1 MASDT
6 PPNSMD
12 RHFEETIVAPSG
24 AASTGGGVT
33 ATQSSSPHIAL
44 VEGSSSPHFSRVTQ
58 SLLRFRLRVA
68 TLVMFGIFAVYFVW
82 HLYDHFA
89 GDDVGREGSFLISLH
104 AGILVILGGSAYLL
118 CPKCD
123 MRRGL
128 LQMQELVTFG
138 LPALFLLLLQYHTMQ
153 ICAVRHQMLQNPA
166 PGWLLLIFIYALFI
180 PNKWQ
185 RAAMVIGA
193 MVMAPIA
200 LLAYAW
206 ATDGACAAVM
216 YGSPEMMAE
225 IAMKMILCGGV
236 AVFGVYTINVL
247 RTEAFHAKQ
256 LGQYR
261 LSRSLGA
268 GGMGEVYLAHHYL
281 MKRPCAIKIIRP
293 EKAGDSNVLARFE
306 REVHA
311 SSKLSHWNN
320 IDIYDYGRTEDGTF
334 YYVMEY
340 LPGLNVSDLV
350 HRFGPLPPGRVI
362 HLLRQICDALNEA
375 HSQGMIHRD
384 IKPANVFAAKRG
396 GYFDVAKL
404 LDFGLAKPIASTEDS
419 NLTQE
424 GMITGSP
431 LFMSPEQAS
440 GESEPDN
447 RSDIYS
453 VGVLAYFMLTGHAPF
468 EYERPIKVIIAH
480 AHEPVV
486 PPSQLVSTIPE
497 DLEAIVLRCLE
508 KDPNK
513 RFQAILDM
521 ADDLEKCEAYG
532 TWHQKDAVRW
542 WTENE
547 TIAECPQ
554 PDPVE
559 ETLPVGIRT

>member
-1 MASDT
+1 
-6 PPNSMD
+6 MD
-12 RHFEETIVAPSG
+12 RHFEETVIAPSNSG
-24 AASTGGGVT
+24 VAKTTST
-33 ATQSSSPHIAL
+33 SSPHIAL

-58 SLLRFRLRVA
+58 SLLRLRLRVA
-68 TLVMFGIFAVYFVW
+68 TFVMFGIFAVYFAW
-82 HLYDHFA
+82 HVYEFFWGLNLA
-89 GDDVGREGSFLISLH
+89 EKNPILLSMH
-104 AGILVILGGSAYLL
+104 AGLLMLLATTGFLL

-123 MRRGL
+123 VRRGL
-128 LQMQELVTFG
+128 LRSQEIVTFG
-138 LPALFLLLLQYHTMQ
+138 LPALLLLVTQHFSMQ
-153 ICAVRHQMLQNPA
+153 MCARDHGVLMSPTS
-166 PGWLLLIFIYALFI
+166 GWILLIFIYALFI
-180 PNKWQ
+180 PNTWQ
-185 RAAMVIGA
+185 RAAIVIGTMVLAPLALLGYEWMTDSMCSSIIYGNPEQLAEIGLKMVICGA
-193 MVMAPIA
+193 
-200 LLAYAW
+200 
-206 ATDGACAAVM
+206 
-216 YGSPEMMAE
+216 
-225 IAMKMILCGGV
+225 V

-350 HRFGPLPPGRVI
+350 SRFGPLPAGRVI
-362 HLLRQICDALNEA
+362 HLLRQVCDALNEA

-396 GYFDVAKL
+396 GFYDVAKL

-431 LFMSPEQAS
+431 LFMSPEQAA
-440 GESEPDN
+440 GEGEPDA

-453 VGVLAYFMLTGHAPF
+453 VGILAYFMLTGHAPF
-468 EYERPIKVIIAH
+468 EYDRPIKVIIAH
-480 AHEPVV
+480 AHESVV
-486 PPSQLVSTIPE
+486 PPSEHVPSIPH
-497 DLEAIVLRCLE
+497 DLEAIVMRCLA
-508 KDPNK
+508 KDPDD
-513 RFQAILDM
+513 RYQSILEM
-521 ADDLEKCEAYG
+521 ADALDKCESSG
-532 TWHQKDAVRW
+532 TWHQADAVQW

-554 PDPVE
+554 PGE
-559 ETLPVGIRT
+559 EAQPTDETRIAEIRG

>member
-1 MASDT
+1 
-6 PPNSMD
+6 MD
-12 RHFEETIVAPSG
+12 RHFEETVVAPSNSG
-24 AASTGGGVT
+24 SLANTF
-33 ATQSSSPHIAL
+33 SSPHIAL

-58 SLLRFRLRVA
+58 SLLRYRLRVA
-68 TLVMFGIFAVYFVW
+68 TLAMFGIFSVYFVW
-82 HLYDHFA
+82 HSYEFFFGTDAAEKNLLLYLFH
-89 GDDVGREGSFLISLH
+89 GGLT
-104 AGILVILGGSAYLL
+104 LVLGLSGYFL

-123 MRRGL
+123 VHKGILRF
-128 LQMQELVTFG
+128 QEWIVFG
-138 LPALFLLLLQYHTMQ
+138 LPGIFLLMTQYHSLQ
-153 ICAVRHQMLQNPA
+153 ICVGKYNMIHNPTS
-166 PGWLLLIFIYALFI
+166 GWFLLIFIYALFI
-180 PNKWQ
+180 PNTWK
-185 RAAMVIGA
+185 RAAVAISMMV
-193 MVMAPIA
+193 VAPLA
-200 LLAYAW
+200 LLTFAYA
-206 ATDGACAAVM
+206 TDQLCSEILYGNPEILPEVGLKMVLGGA
-216 YGSPEMMAE
+216 
-225 IAMKMILCGGV
+225 V
-236 AVFGVYTINVL
+236 AIFGVYTINVL

-320 IDIYDYGRTEDGTF
+320 IDIYDYGRTDDGTF

-362 HLLRQICDALNEA
+362 HLLRQICDALSEA

-396 GYFDVAKL
+396 GFYDVAKL
-404 LDFGLAKPIASTEDS
+404 LDFGLAKPIASEEDS
-419 NLTQE
+419 SLTQE

-440 GESEPDN
+440 GEHEPDA

-453 VGVLAYFMLTGHAPF
+453 VGILAYFMLTGHAPF
-468 EYERPIKVIIAH
+468 EYDRPIKVIIAH

-486 PPSQLVSTIPE
+486 PPSEKVTSVPH
-497 DLEAIVLRCLE
+497 DLEAIVMRCLA
-508 KDPNK
+508 KDPED
-513 RFQAILDM
+513 RFQSIRDVA
-521 ADDLEKCEAYG
+521 ADLEKCESFG
-532 TWHQKDAVRW
+532 TWRQDDAVLW

-547 TIAECPQ
+547 TISECPQ
-554 PDPVE
+554 PDEPQPTE
-559 ETLPVGIRT
+559 ETRIVGIRG

>member
-1 MASDT
+1 
-6 PPNSMD
+6 MD
-12 RHFEETIVAPSG
+12 RHFEETIVAPNT
-24 AASTGGGVT
+24 AGVT
-33 ATQSSSPHIAL
+33 ATESSSPHIAL
-44 VEGSSSPHFSRVTQ
+44 VEGSTGPHFSRVTQ
-58 SLLRFRLRVA
+58 SLLRSRLRVA
-68 TLVMFGIFAVYFVW
+68 TIVMFGITTIFFIWHVFAYSEQTNVTW
-82 HLYDHFA
+82 NS
-89 GDDVGREGSFLISLH
+89 EFLLSYH
-104 AGILVILGGSAYLL
+104 AGLIVILGVSAYLL

-123 MRRGL
+123 VRRGVL
-128 LQMQELVTFG
+128 RLQEAITFG
-138 LPALFLLLLQYHTMQ
+138 LPALFLFLMQ
-153 ICAVRHQMLQNPA
+153 INAMRICADKHGMVNEPTT
-166 PGWLLLIFIYALFI
+166 GWVLLIFIYALFI

-185 RAAMVIGA
+185 RAAMVIGP
-193 MVMAPIA
+193 MVIAPLV
-200 LLAYAW
+200 LLAYSW
-206 ATDGACAAVM
+206 ATDLACSAIVS
-216 YGSPEMMAE
+216 GSPEMIGE
-225 IAMKMILCGGV
+225 IALKMVICGGV

-281 MKRPCAIKIIRP
+281 MKRPCAIKIIKP

-340 LPGLNVSDLV
+340 LPGLNVADLV
-350 HRFGPLPPGRVI
+350 HRFGPMPPGRVM

-396 GYFDVAKL
+396 GFFDVAKL

-419 NLTQE
+419 HLTQE

-440 GESEPDN
+440 GEGEPDN

-453 VGVLAYFMLTGHAPF
+453 VGILAYFMLTGHAPF

-486 PPSQLVSTIPE
+486 PPSEHVSTIPH
-497 DLEAIVLRCLE
+497 DLEAIVMRCLA
-508 KDPNK
+508 KSPDD
-513 RFQAILDM
+513 RYQAIFDM
-521 ADDLEKCEAYG
+521 AEALEKCEAYG
-532 TWHQKDAVRW
+532 TWKQADAVKW

-554 PDPVE
+554 PDPMD
-559 ETLPVGIRT
+559 ETLPVSIRT

>member
-1 MASDT
+1 MSNAT

-12 RHFEETIVAPSG
+12 RHFEETVIAPGNS
-24 AASTGGGVT
+24 AVDRTT
-33 ATQSSSPHIAL
+33 SSSPHIAL

-68 TLVMFGIFAVYFVW
+68 TITMFGIFAVYFVW
-82 HLYDHFA
+82 HLYQYFWG
-89 GDDVGREGSFLISLH
+89 GDIAEKNSTLLGFH
-104 AGILVILGGSAYLL
+104 AGLLVVLALSGYLL

-123 MRRGL
+123 ARRGVL
-128 LQMQELVTFG
+128 RMQEWVVFG
-138 LPALFLLLLQYHTMQ
+138 LPAVFLLMSQYHSMQ
-153 ICAVRHQMLQNPA
+153 LCVREYGMFQNPA

-180 PNKWQ
+180 PNTWQ
-185 RAAMVIGA
+185 RAAGVISA
-193 MVMAPIA
+193 MVVAPLA
-200 LLAYAW
+200 LLAYAY
-206 ATDGACAAVM
+206 ATDRLCYDII
-216 YGSPEMMAE
+216 YGNPEMLGE
-225 IAMKMILCGGV
+225 IGLKMVICGAV
-236 AVFGVYTINVL
+236 AIFGVYTINVL

-320 IDIYDYGRTEDGTF
+320 IDIFDYGRTEDGTF

-350 HRFGPLPPGRVI
+350 NRFGPLPAGRVI

-396 GYFDVAKL
+396 GYYDVAKL

-419 NLTQE
+419 QLTQE

-440 GESEPDN
+440 GEGEPDA

-453 VGVLAYFMLTGHAPF
+453 VGILAYFMLTGHAPF
-468 EYERPIKVIIAH
+468 EYDRPIKVIIAH
-480 AHEPVV
+480 AHEAVV
-486 PPSQLVSTIPE
+486 PPSEQISSIPH
-497 DLEAIVLRCLE
+497 DLEAIVMRCLA
-508 KDPNK
+508 KDPDD
-513 RFQAILDM
+513 RFQSILDM
-521 ADDLEKCEAYG
+521 ADALDKCESSG
-532 TWHQKDAVRW
+532 TWKQADAVKW

-554 PDPVE
+554 PEDE
-559 ETLPVGIRT
+559 HSQAETRIAEIRG

>member
-1 MASDT
+1 
-6 PPNSMD
+6 MD
-12 RHFEETIVAPSG
+12 RHFEETVVAPSNS
-24 AASTGGGVT
+24 AVQKT
-33 ATQSSSPHIAL
+33 ASSSPHIAL

-68 TLVMFGIFAVYFVW
+68 TFVMFGIFSVYFMW
-82 HLYDHFA
+82 HIYEFFWGNNIAEKSPILLS
-89 GDDVGREGSFLISLH
+89 VH
-104 AGILVILGGSAYLL
+104 AGLLLLLGTTGFLL
-118 CPKCD
+118 CPRCD
-123 MRRGL
+123 FRKGL
-128 LQMQELVTFG
+128 LRSQEIVTFG
-138 LPALFLLLLQYHTMQ
+138 LPSAFLLMTQHHSMQLCARDHGVLLSPTS
-153 ICAVRHQMLQNPA
+153 
-166 PGWLLLIFIYALFI
+166 GWILLIFIYALFI
-180 PNKWQ
+180 PNTWR
-185 RAAMVIGA
+185 RAAVVISAMVI
-193 MVMAPIA
+193 APIA
-200 LLAYAW
+200 LLCYAW
-206 ATDGACAAVM
+206 MTDQMCYTII
-216 YGSPEMMAE
+216 YGNPEQLAE
-225 IAMKMILCGGV
+225 IGLKMVICGAV
-236 AVFGVYTINVL
+236 AIFGVYTINIL

-320 IDIYDYGRTEDGTF
+320 IDIYDYGRTDDGTF

-350 HRFGPLPPGRVI
+350 NRFGPLPAGRTI

-396 GYFDVAKL
+396 GFFDVAKL

-440 GESEPDN
+440 GESEPDS

-453 VGVLAYFMLTGHAPF
+453 MGVLAYFMLTGHAPF
-468 EYERPIKVIIAH
+468 EYDRPIKVIIAH
-480 AHEPVV
+480 AHEAVV
-486 PPSQLVSTIPE
+486 PPSEHVPSIPH
-497 DLEAIVLRCLE
+497 DLEAIVMRCLA
-508 KDPNK
+508 KDPDD
-513 RFQAILDM
+513 RYQTVQEMAEALDQ
-521 ADDLEKCEAYG
+521 CESVG
-532 TWHQKDAVRW
+532 TWKQQDAVNW

-547 TIAECPQ
+547 SIAECPR
-554 PDPVE
+554 PE
-559 ETLPVGIRT
+559 EEVHPTDVTRIAEVRG

>member
-1 MASDT
+1 
-6 PPNSMD
+6 MD
-12 RHFEETIVAPSG
+12 RHFEETVVAPSD
-24 AASTGGGVT
+24 SGVEKT
-33 ATQSSSPHIAL
+33 TSSSSPHIAL

-58 SLLRFRLRVA
+58 SLLRLRLRVA
-68 TLVMFGIFAVYFVW
+68 TFVMFGIFAVYFVW
-82 HLYDHFA
+82 HAYEFFWGTNVAEKSPILLS
-89 GDDVGREGSFLISLH
+89 VH
-104 AGILVILGGSAYLL
+104 AGLLFLLGTTGYLL
-118 CPKCD
+118 CPSCD
-123 MRRGL
+123 VRKGL
-128 LQMQELVTFG
+128 LRSQEIVTFG
-138 LPALFLLLLQYHTMQ
+138 MPALFLLMTQHHSMQ
-153 ICAVRHQMLQNPA
+153 LCAREYGMFQNPA

-180 PNKWQ
+180 PNTWQ
-185 RAAMVIGA
+185 RAAVVISMLMV
-193 MVMAPIA
+193 APLA
-200 LLAYAW
+200 LMGYEY
-206 ATDGACAAVM
+206 ATDQMC
-216 YGSPEMMAE
+216 YDIIYSNPEMLAE
-225 IAMKMILCGGV
+225 IGLKMIICGAV

-247 RTEAFHAKQ
+247 RTEAFHAQQ

-350 HRFGPLPPGRVI
+350 NRFGHLPPGRVI
-362 HLLRQICDALNEA
+362 HLLRQVCDALNEA

-396 GYFDVAKL
+396 GFYDVAKL

-431 LFMSPEQAS
+431 LFMSPEQAA
-440 GESEPDN
+440 GEGEPDA

-453 VGVLAYFMLTGHAPF
+453 VGILAYFMLTGHAPF
-468 EYERPIKVIIAH
+468 EYDRPIKVIIAH
-480 AHEPVV
+480 AHEAVV
-486 PPSQLVSTIPE
+486 PPSEHVPSIPH
-497 DLEAIVLRCLE
+497 DLEAIVMRCLA
-508 KDPNK
+508 KDPDD
-513 RFQAILDM
+513 RYQSILDM
-521 ADDLEKCEAYG
+521 ADALDKCESAG
-532 TWHQKDAVRW
+532 TWQQADALQW

-554 PDPVE
+554 PGE
-559 ETLPVGIRT
+559 EAQPTDETRIAKITG

>member
-1 MASDT
+1 
-6 PPNSMD
+6 MD
-12 RHFEETIVAPSG
+12 RHFEETVVAPSNSG
-24 AASTGGGVT
+24 VAQTSTS
-33 ATQSSSPHIAL
+33 SSSPHIAL

-58 SLLRFRLRVA
+58 SLLRLRLRVA

-82 HLYDHFA
+82 HVYDYAF
-89 GDDVGREGSFLISLH
+89 VEGATEDPVLLVLH
-104 AGILVILGGSAYLL
+104 GGLLAILAITGYLL
-118 CPKCD
+118 CPRCD
-123 MRRGL
+123 VRKKL
-128 LQMQELVTFG
+128 LRSQEIVTFG
-138 LPALFLLLLQYHTMQ
+138 LPAAFLLMVQYHSM
-153 ICAVRHQMLQNPA
+153 HQCVIKNNMIENPA
-166 PGWLLLIFIYALFI
+166 PGWMLLMFIYALFI

-185 RAAMVIGA
+185 RAALVIGA
-193 MVMAPIA
+193 MVLAPLA
-200 LLAYAW
+200 LLGFAW
-206 ATDGACAAVM
+206 INNQSCYLIMADNPEILGEVGLKMVISGA
-216 YGSPEMMAE
+216 
-225 IAMKMILCGGV
+225 V
-236 AVFGVYTINVL
+236 AVFGVYTLNAL
-247 RTEAFHAKQ
+247 RTEAFQAKQ

-350 HRFGPLPPGRVI
+350 KRFGPLPPGRVI
-362 HLLRQICDALNEA
+362 HLLRQVCDALNEA

-396 GYFDVAKL
+396 GFYDVAKL

-431 LFMSPEQAS
+431 LFMSPEQAA
-440 GESEPDN
+440 GEGEPDA

-453 VGVLAYFMLTGHAPF
+453 VGILAYYMLSGHAPF
-468 EYERPIKVIIAH
+468 EYDRPIKVIIAH
-480 AHEPVV
+480 AHEAVV
-486 PPSQLVSTIPE
+486 PPSEHVPSVPH
-497 DLEAIVLRCLE
+497 DLEAIVMRCLA
-508 KDPNK
+508 KDPDD
-513 RFQAILDM
+513 RYQSIVEM
-521 ADDLEKCEAYG
+521 ADALDKCESTG
-532 TWHQKDAVRW
+532 TWKQVDAVQW

-554 PDPVE
+554 PE
-559 ETLPVGIRT
+559 EEAQPTDETRVATIRG

>member
-1 MASDT
+1 M
-6 PPNSMD
+6 N
-12 RHFEETIVAPSG
+12 RHFDETVVAPSN
-24 AASTGGGVT
+24 SGVQKT
-33 ATQSSSPHIAL
+33 SSSAPHIAL

-58 SLLRFRLRVA
+58 SLLRLRLRVA
-68 TLVMFGIFAVYFVW
+68 TAVMFGIFAVFFAW
-82 HLYDHFA
+82 HAYEHFWGNNLVADKSPVLLYM
-89 GDDVGREGSFLISLH
+89 H
-104 AGILVILGGSAYLL
+104 AALLLLLASTGYLL

-123 MRRGL
+123 VRRGL
-128 LQMQELVTFG
+128 LRSQEIVTFG
-138 LPALFLLLLQYHTMQ
+138 LPALFLLMTQYHSMQ
-153 ICAVRHQMLQNPA
+153 MCARDHGVLLSPSS
-166 PGWLLLIFIYALFI
+166 GWILLIFIYALFI
-180 PNKWQ
+180 PNTWH
-185 RAAMVIGA
+185 RAAVVIGA
-193 MVMAPIA
+193 MVIAPLA
-200 LLAYAW
+200 LLGYAW
-206 ATDGACAAVM
+206 ATNQMCYTIIYDN
-216 YGSPEMMAE
+216 PEQLAE
-225 IAMKMILCGGV
+225 IGLKMVICGAV

-247 RTEAFHAKQ
+247 RTEAFQAQQ

-261 LSRSLGA
+261 LSRSLGT

-350 HRFGPLPPGRVI
+350 SRFGPMPPGRVI
-362 HLLRQICDALNEA
+362 HLLRQVCEALNEA

-396 GYFDVAKL
+396 GFYDVGKL
-404 LDFGLAKPIASTEDS
+404 LDFGLAKPIASNEDS

-440 GESEPDN
+440 GESEPDA

-453 VGVLAYFMLTGHAPF
+453 VGILAYFMLTGHAPF
-468 EYERPIKVIIAH
+468 EYDRPIKVIIAH
-480 AHEPVV
+480 AHESVV
-486 PPSQLVSTIPE
+486 PPSEHVASIPH
-497 DLEAIVLRCLE
+497 DLEAIVLRCLA
-508 KDPNK
+508 KDPDD
-513 RFQAILDM
+513 RYQSILEM
-521 ADDLEKCEAYG
+521 AEALDKCASSG
-532 TWHQKDAVRW
+532 TWLQSDAVQW
-542 WTENE
+542 WTANE

-554 PDPVE
+554 PE
-559 ETLPVGIRT
+559 EELQPTDETRIAEIRG

>member
-1 MASDT
+1 
-6 PPNSMD
+6 MD
-12 RHFEETIVAPSG
+12 RHFEETVVAPSDSG
-24 AASTGGGVT
+24 VDKTST
-33 ATQSSSPHIAL
+33 SSPHIAL
-44 VEGSSSPHFSRVTQ
+44 VEGSSSSPHFSRLTQ
-58 SLLRFRLRVA
+58 SLLRLRLRVA
-68 TLVMFGIFAVYFVW
+68 TFVMFGIFAIYFVW
-82 HLYDHFA
+82 HVYDFA
-89 GDDVGREGSFLISLH
+89 FVDNATESPFLIALH
-104 AGILVILGGSAYLL
+104 AGLLVLLATTGYLL
-118 CPKCD
+118 CPRCD
-123 MRRGL
+123 VRKGL
-128 LQMQELVTFG
+128 LRSQEIVTFG
-138 LPALFLLLLQYHTMQ
+138 LPAVLLLLAQYNSMHL
-153 ICAVRHQMLQNPA
+153 CVREYQMIQNPA
-166 PGWLLLIFIYALFI
+166 PGWMLLIFIYALFI
-180 PNKWQ
+180 PNTWQ
-185 RAAMVIGA
+185 RAAIVIGA
-193 MVMAPIA
+193 MVVAPLG
-200 LLAYAW
+200 LLGYAW
-206 ATDGACAAVM
+206 MTDQLCYTIM
-216 YGSPEMMAE
+216 YGNPEILAE
-225 IAMKMILCGGV
+225 VALKMIISGAV
-236 AVFGVYTINVL
+236 AVFGVYTINML

-350 HRFGPLPPGRVI
+350 KRFGPLSPGRVI
-362 HLLRQICDALNEA
+362 HLLRQVCDALNEA

-396 GYFDVAKL
+396 GFYDVAKL

-440 GESEPDN
+440 GESEPDA

-453 VGVLAYFMLTGHAPF
+453 VGILAYFMLTGHTPF
-468 EYERPIKVIIAH
+468 EYDRPIKVIIAH
-480 AHEPVV
+480 AHEAVV
-486 PPSQLVSTIPE
+486 PPSEHVPSVPH
-497 DLEAIVLRCLE
+497 DLEAIVMRCLA
-508 KDPNK
+508 KDPDD
-513 RFQAILDM
+513 RYQSILDM
-521 ADDLEKCEAYG
+521 AAALDRCESSGSWLQA
-532 TWHQKDAVRW
+532 DAVQW

-554 PDPVE
+554 PGE
-559 ETLPVGIRT
+559 EAQPTDETRIAAIRG